1 MDSIIRQ
8 LNSSQRILVASH
20 TNPDGDAIG
29 SLIATGLSL
38 KALNKETT
46 LYNESP
52 IPAVYRFLPEVH
64 RVVRKIEKTA
74 YDLAVI
80 LDCSNLDRIGDAVS
94 VVKQIPLIVNI
105 DHHITN
111 TRFGHVQL
119 IDTTACATSEI
130 VYWLIKQMGV
140 PLDKFIG
147 TAIYTGILTDT
158 GSFRFSNT
166 NRAAFAICRE
176 MLDLGVDPYHI
187 SQHVYGT
194 YSLGRIKLLNLALDS
209 IEISRN
215 GKVSIM
221 TLTKDMFL
229 ETHTQPEDGD
239 GLINYAKRIE
249 DVKVAALIQEHLN
262 GKGPLKNNGMYH
274 VSLRSDG
281 SVDVAAIASMFGGG
295 GHASAAGFNIEST
308 LSEIKSILLNLANNT

>member
-1 MDSIIRQ
+1 MDSIISQ
-8 LNSSQRILVASH
+8 IKNSHRIVVISH

-38 KALNKETT
+38 KALNKKTT

-52 IPAVYRFLPEVH
+52 IPAVYRFLPKVH
-64 RVVRKIEKTA
+64 QVVRKLDKTD
-74 YDLAVI
+74 YDLAIV
-80 LDCSNLDRIGDAVS
+80 LDCSNLERIGTAVS
-94 VVKQIPLIVNI
+94 VVNRIPLIVNI

-111 TRFGHVQL
+111 THFGHIQL
-119 IDTTACATSEI
+119 IDTSACATSEI
-130 VYWLIKQMGV
+130 VYWLIKKMNI
-140 PLDKFIG
+140 PLDKFIA

-166 NRAAFAICRE
+166 NKAAFAICRE
-176 MLDLGVDPYHI
+176 MLDLGVDPYDI

-209 IEISRN
+209 IEISNN

-221 TLTKDMFL
+221 TLTKDMFV

-239 GLINYAKRIE
+239 GLINYAKRIQ
-249 DVKVAALIQEHLN
+249 DIKVAALIQEHHN
-262 GKGPLKNNGMYH
+262 GNGPSEDHSMYH

-281 SVDVAAIASMFGGG
+281 SVDVATIASTFGGG
-295 GHASAAGFNIEST
+295 GHSSAAGFNIEST
-308 LSEIKSILLNLANNT
+308 LSEIKTIILNLANTM